1 MNKKSQ
7 KVAQNF
13 ACKKCC
19 YITGRQ
25 NDFNKHLLTL
35 KHKMVHNGTKMVH
48 KKSHKHI
55 CEVCNK
61 TYKYHT
67 GLSRHR
73 NNIHPEHDMKN
84 EDIDKQNIEIELDKN
99 IEIELDNGHN
109 TNEAILL
116 LTQALNKQGEQI
128 DKLIQSQKEMIPKL
142 GNNNNNNI
150 SINLFLNNQCKDA
163 INLDDFVKKIN
174 VTVDDLMQTRELGY
188 SQGITNIFIKGLNEM
203 ETTKRP
209 IHCCDKKRLK
219 FYVKDGEWQK
229 DDGEKIDNAINHI
242 SRKQISQIKEWE
254 KQNDKWETSE
264 KKTAE
269 YLEIIKQVMGGTTDL
284 EVERNR
290 KDIVKNIGLNTFFK
304 QNN

>member
-1 MNKKSQ
+1 MKNRKKSQ
-7 KVAQNF
+7 KIYECVLCDYATSN
-13 ACKKCC
+13 K
-19 YITGRQ
+19 Y
-25 NDFNKHLLTL
+25 DFTKHKMTL
-35 KHKMVHNGTKMVH
+35 KHKMVHNGTKKSQEH
-48 KKSHKHI
+48 NCYLCDKK
-55 CEVCNK
+55 
-61 TYKYHT
+61 YKFRT
-67 GLSRHR
+67 GLVRHQT
-73 NNIHPEHDMKN
+73 NIHPEHFLKN
-84 EDIDKQNIEIELDKN
+84 EHRMKQNIEIELEK
-99 IEIELDNGHN
+99 GKGQN
-109 TNEAILL
+109 TNDAILL

-128 DKLIQSQKEMIPKL
+128 DKLIQSQNAMIPKL
-142 GNNNNNNI
+142 GNNNNNI
-150 SINLFLNNQCKDA
+150 SINLFLNNKCKDA

-174 VTVDDLMQTRELGY
+174 VTVDDLMKTRELGY
-188 SQGITNIFIKGLNEM
+188 SQGISNIFIKGLNEM
-203 ETTKRP
+203 GTTKRP

-254 KQNDKWETSE
+254 KQNENWETSE
-264 KKTAE
+264 NKTAE

>member
-1 MNKKSQ
+1 MNEKSQ
-7 KVAQNF
+7 KVAQIF
-13 ACKKCC
+13 ECKKC
-19 YITGRQ
+19 YYSTSRL
-25 NDFNKHLLTL
+25 NDYNKHFLTL
-35 KHKMVHNGTKMVH
+35 KHKKIHNDTKMIH

-61 TYKYHT
+61 SYKYHT
-67 GLSRHR
+67 GLVRHR
-73 NNIHPEHDMKN
+73 NKMHPEYILKN
-84 EDIDKQNIEIELDKN
+84 EKQANSTIEIELDKN
-99 IEIELDNGHN
+99 GQN
-109 TNEAILL
+109 TTEAILL